1 MFFRIQII
9 LLINETQPPDALLS
23 WWFFVYAEA
32 RTALFKK
39 DHRIGDID
47 KPDRSICPAGE
58 AYKPIPST
66 FLLNQELD
74 GGDIDALWGPVG
86 E

>member
-1 MFFRIQII
+1 MI
-9 LLINETQPPDALLS
+9 E
-23 WWFFVYAEA
+23 
-32 RTALFKK
+32 K

-47 KPDRSICPAGE
+47 KPGMNIRPAGE

-74 GGDIDALWGPVG
+74 GGEFDALWGPVG